1 MGWGRDAVEV
11 DRMLS
16 LVVLT
21 CSSPREGWCVVS
33 VKWRSVTHL
42 MTPPGGT
49 KEQRLSLYLQSHGG
63 INHLV
68 VPDIEEKSRRE
79 SHHLAKYV
87 VSKSRHQSR

>member
-1 MGWGRDAVEV
+1 
-11 DRMLS
+11 MLS

-21 CSSPREGWCVVS
+21 CSSTREGWCVVVS

-42 MTPPGGT
+42 MTPAGGT
-49 KEQRLSLYLQSHGG
+49 KEQRLGLYFQSHGG

-68 VPDIEEKSRRE
+68 VPDMKETSRRE
-79 SHHLAKYV
+79 SHLLAKYV